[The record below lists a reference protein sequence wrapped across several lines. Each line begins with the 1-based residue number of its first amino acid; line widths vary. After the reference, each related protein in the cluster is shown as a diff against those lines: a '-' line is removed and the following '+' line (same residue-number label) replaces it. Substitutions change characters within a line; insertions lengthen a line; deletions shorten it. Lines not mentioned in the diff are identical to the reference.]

1 MADHGVPPETEELL
15 REGEGDLMAA
25 VATSHD
31 DRPHVA
37 PVWYHYDDGV
47 VEFVTGGRKL
57 ENVRQN
63 PRVAINVEKS
73 EDGAGQWNV
82 VLFGTAEV
90 ITDEEE
96 LWAGR
101 TRLFQAYR
109 GRDPTLEQD
118 GEPPEALV
126 RVHVASTA

>member
-1 MADHGVPPETEELL
+1 MADHGVPSETEELL
-15 REGEGDLMAA
+15 DEGEGELMAS

-57 ENVRQN
+57 ANIRQN

-82 VLFGTAEV
+82 ILFGTAEV
-90 ITDEEE
+90 ITDEDE

-101 TRLFQAYR
+101 TRLFEAYR
-109 GRDPTLEQD
+109 GREPTLEQD

>member
-1 MADHGVPPETEELL
+1 MADHGVPSETEELL
-15 REGEGDLMAA
+15 GEGEGELMAS

-57 ENVRQN
+57 ANIRQN

-82 VLFGTAEV
+82 ILFGTAEV
-90 ITDEEE
+90 ITDEDE

-101 TRLFQAYR
+101 TRLFEAYR
-109 GRDPTLEQD
+109 GREPTLEQD